1 MNRVDAMRVIAA
13 AWFLALGA
21 AAPVLCVAQDTPETL
36 EQESAGG
43 AAASNPTAA
52 VRYQDV
58 RYRYFDLSQGDK
70 HSFETEGAF
79 MLAPNFKVTNELRY
93 VNTDSTG
100 TSEQDFEELKIKGIY
115 LRNIRPFGIKAK
127 FALGAEWLK
136 DLGTFED
143 GTGSGADTI
152 APLVGI
158 GWVPNDT
165 NFIVTLVQ
173 YFYSYDTD
181 DSRSDDVRQTGVGG
195 DGQPTEI
202 AGERTVTR
210 AHADSGV
217 GPPLR
222 IKPSLGVD
230 GGVILHVND
239 HRCLAAAGR
248 ILNDTG
254 MPPGGT
260 AEHRLST
267 PWPRHGIDRT
277 K

>member
-1 MNRVDAMRVIAA
+1 MNRPDAVRVIVAG
-13 AWFLALGA
+13 WFLAFGA
-21 AAPVLCVAQDTPETL
+21 TAPIVCIAEPATETR

-52 VRYQDV
+52 VSYQDV

-100 TSEQDFEELKIKGIY
+100 NGEQDFEELKVKGIY

-143 GTGSGADTI
+143 GTGTGADTI

-181 DSRSDDVRQTGVGG
+181 DSRPDDVRQTGPRLIWIRSLPSVGG
-195 DGQPTEI
+195 WFKADLKMNIDHEDDDDFTQTLELQLGKMISPKVGFYGELLVGDDALDTDAYDI
-202 AGERTVTR
+202 GAGV
-210 AHADSGV
+210 AV
-217 GPPLR
+217 R
-222 IKPSLGVD
+222 I
-230 GGVILHVND
+230 
-239 HRCLAAAGR
+239 
-248 ILNDTG
+248 
-254 MPPGGT
+254 MY
-260 AEHRLST
+260 
-267 PWPRHGIDRT
+267 
-277 K
+277 